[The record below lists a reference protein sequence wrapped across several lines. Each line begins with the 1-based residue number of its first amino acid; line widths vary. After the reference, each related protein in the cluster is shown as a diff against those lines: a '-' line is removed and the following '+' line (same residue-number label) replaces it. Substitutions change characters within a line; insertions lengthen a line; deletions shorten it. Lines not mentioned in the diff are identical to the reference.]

1 MIAKRFI
8 DSNRSCG
15 CLPCQ
20 YAAVVEVGEVSTGL
34 SPTQGIIPDGL
45 TQSV

>member
-1 MIAKRFI
+1 MIAKRCI
-8 DSNRSCG
+8 DSNRSYG

-20 YAAVVEVGEVSTGL
+20 YGAAVEVGEVSTGL
-34 SPTQGIIPDGL
+34 SPTQGIIPYDL